1 LCKKVGPNCVSKRRF
16 YLAFFAHHAWSGF
29 LQTKKKWTN
38 LVFILVHIWGIFCG
52 SFWDQIGYRRG
63 RTIPTESSGATKIKT
78 IVFSKT
84 LKNLRFF
91 IVFGSRGFPR
101 EPQDAAEGF

>member
-1 LCKKVGPNCVSKRRF
+1 MVRIFTN
-16 YLAFFAHHAWSGF
+16 
-29 LQTKKKWTN
+29 KKKWTN

-63 RTIPTESSGATKIKT
+63 RTSPTESSGATKIKT